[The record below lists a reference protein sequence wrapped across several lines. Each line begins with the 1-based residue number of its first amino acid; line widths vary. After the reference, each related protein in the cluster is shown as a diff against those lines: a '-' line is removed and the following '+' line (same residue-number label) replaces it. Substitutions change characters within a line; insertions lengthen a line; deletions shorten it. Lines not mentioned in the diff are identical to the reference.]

1 MVKRE
6 RDMRKKLRAIPK
18 FDSWEQE
25 DEFWSNHS
33 LVDLDLVE
41 DSTPLIIER
50 GALRH
55 LKKIE
60 VANPASIRPWKR
72 KTA

>member
-6 RDMRKKLRAIPK
+6 RDMRKKMRAIPK

-41 DSTPLIIER
+41 DSTLLIIER